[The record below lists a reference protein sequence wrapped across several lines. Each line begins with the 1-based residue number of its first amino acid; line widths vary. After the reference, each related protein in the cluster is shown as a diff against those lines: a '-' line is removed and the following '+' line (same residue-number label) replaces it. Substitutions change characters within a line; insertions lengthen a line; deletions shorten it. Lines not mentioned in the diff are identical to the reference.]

1 MDDTIKFADSI
12 FGAVQGYLKRSLAP
26 VVERLSLLETR
37 QPEKGEP
44 GKDGRDGIDGKSVD
58 HQAVVADV
66 VKMIPLPK
74 DGRDAPAVDVEK
86 LAADVLAKVRVP
98 VDGKDAAPVD
108 VDKIIA
114 SILLKMPPP
123 RDGRDGSNGKDVDMS
138 VVKAMVGEAVKE
150 VVPELRAEI
159 ERQVKAIPA
168 PRDGKDGSDG
178 ENGKDGANG
187 INGKDGASVDPQ
199 FVIAEVLKLVPTPR
213 DGVDGKDAPPVD
225 VEKLMADVLA
235 KIPTPQNGKDGAN
248 GIDGKDAAAVD
259 VEKIASDV
267 LSRVRVPVDGKDA
280 PPVDVEKITLDVLSR
295 IPPPRDG
302 RDGVSVR
309 GEKGEPGQDGFSLD
323 DFDAQLQGRTLTLS
337 LASAGR
343 VVKRELT
350 LDGLPRY
357 TGTFQSGKSSDCGDM
372 VTYGGSVWMAKRDTS
387 TSPPGDDWQ
396 LVVKGTR

>member
-44 GKDGRDGIDGKSVD
+44 GKDGRDGIDGKSID

-74 DGRDAPAVDVEK
+74 DGKDAPAVDVEK
-86 LAADVLAKVRVP
+86 VAADVLAKVRVP

-123 RDGRDGSNGKDVDMS
+123 RDGRDGSNGKDVDMA
-138 VVKAMVGEAVKE
+138 VVKAMIGEAVKE

-159 ERQVKAIPA
+159 ERQVKMIPV
-168 PRDGKDGSDG
+168 PKDGKDGADG
-178 ENGKDGANG
+178 RDGVDGANGKDGANG
-187 INGKDGASVDPQ
+187 IDGKDGTNGINGKDAVVDTQ
-199 FVIAEVLKLVPTPR
+199 FVIAEVLKQVPAPR
-213 DGVDGKDAPPVD
+213 DGVDGKDAAPVD

-248 GIDGKDAAAVD
+248 GIDGKDAV
-259 VEKIASDV
+259 
-267 LSRVRVPVDGKDA
+267 
-280 PPVDVEKITLDVLSR
+280 VDVEKITLDVLSR
-295 IPPPRDG
+295 VPPPRDG

-309 GEKGEPGQDGFSLD
+309 GEKGEPGADGKDGEVIVGVHTEQRSAREYELVIK
-323 DFDAQLQGRTLTLS
+323 T
-337 LASAGR
+337 SAGEYR
-343 VVKRELT
+343 APVSVPAILDAGVHRSGQSYVKGDGVTHGGNFWIAQRDNNEL
-350 LDGLPRY
+350 P
-357 TGTFQSGKSSDCGDM
+357 GKSDAWRLAVRKGRDGKDGDE
-372 VTYGGSVWMAKRDTS
+372 
-387 TSPPGDDWQ
+387 
-396 LVVKGTR
+396 